1 MLAIIAGTLAAL
13 GAWGLNCL
21 LVKRWGDRA
30 VSVLVPVVEEVLK
43 TLLAFSFNSLIIL
56 SHFTF
61 GIIEAIWDIKTC
73 ERGLKPGLIG
83 IITHIGF
90 GLITILVWELT
101 GFLSLAILASILAHI
116 TWNSIIIKKANK
128 I

>member
-43 TLLAFSFNSLIIL
+43 LYWPFLLIVL
-56 SHFTF
+56 
-61 GIIEAIWDIKTC
+61 
-73 ERGLKPGLIG
+73 
-83 IITHIGF
+83 
-90 GLITILVWELT
+90 
-101 GFLSLAILASILAHI
+101 LSLVILPLG
-116 TWNSIIIKKANK
+116 
-128 I
+128 